1 MPQQANDPRITEIL
15 ELAAAEALP
24 LALRPETVI
33 ALEDIGV
40 MADPFSG
47 QLWFNPAAT
56 IHGADLQ
63 RVLGARNGLGQMR

>member
-1 MPQQANDPRITEIL
+1 MPQANDPRITEIL
-15 ELAAAEALP
+15 ELAATEGLS

-47 QLWFNPAAT
+47 RLWFNPAAT
-56 IHGADLQ
+56 IHVDDLK
-63 RVLGARNGLGQMR
+63 RALGGVNGLGQMR

>member
-15 ELAAAEALP
+15 DLAAAEGLS
-24 LALRPETVI
+24 LVLRPETVC

-47 QLWFNPAAT
+47 RLWFNPAAT
-56 IHGADLQ
+56 IHVADLQ